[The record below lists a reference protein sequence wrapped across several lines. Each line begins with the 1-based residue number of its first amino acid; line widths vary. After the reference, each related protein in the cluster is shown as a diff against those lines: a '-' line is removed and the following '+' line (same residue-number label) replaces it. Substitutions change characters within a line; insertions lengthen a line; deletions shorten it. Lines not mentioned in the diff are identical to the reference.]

1 MSLPLLFASFL
12 SLAAGDELAPL
23 SVWGV
28 ELPVTDVAA
37 AERRYA
43 DGLGFRT
50 VLGGGEVARLEKD
63 GLALVLVRS
72 DAPPATEGAAN
83 VHVNLETDDLA
94 AALERALAAGFD
106 APATEPFAIPIG
118 RALTLV
124 DPDGH
129 RLNLI
134 DLEGDQG
141 RGAGLALF
149 NVGIDLEAGADWEFV
164 ERLGLTVL
172 TRAYV
177 PDALPIA
184 RAGAAELVLHREAR
198 APRAANTRSPALLL
212 AADDLAA
219 VQPALAARAFADAAA
234 TPRPTPF
241 GRRLALRAPSL
252 VRVDVLERSPA
263 QAAYERLCG
272 LAGRWE
278 GKSSQGW
285 TAEIEI
291 EVIARGS
298 AVLERSNFE
307 AHPGETML
315 TLFAMDG
322 PRLRLTHYCVAG
334 NQPRLEATAIGA
346 DELGFT
352 FVDGGNLASRDVGHM
367 DEAVL
372 RFAGPD
378 EFSSRWSYFQAG
390 QTRWMEEIH
399 YRREPR

>member
-1 MSLPLLFASFL
+1 VRFQTITGIP
-12 SLAAGDELAPL
+12 
-23 SVWGV
+23 
-28 ELPVTDVAA
+28 
-37 AERRYA
+37 
-43 DGLGFRT
+43 
-50 VLGGGEVARLEKD
+50 AR
-63 GLALVLVRS
+63 S
-72 DAPPATEGAAN
+72 
-83 VHVNLETDDLA
+83 
-94 AALERALAAGFD
+94 
-106 APATEPFAIPIG
+106 
-118 RALTLV
+118 
-124 DPDGH
+124 
-129 RLNLI
+129 
-134 DLEGDQG
+134 
-141 RGAGLALF
+141 
-149 NVGIDLEAGADWEFV
+149 
-164 ERLGLTVL
+164 
-172 TRAYV
+172 
-177 PDALPIA
+177 
-184 RAGAAELVLHREAR
+184 
-198 APRAANTRSPALLL
+198 
-212 AADDLAA
+212 
-219 VQPALAARAFADAAA
+219 ALAARAFADATA

-263 QAAYERLCG
+263 QAAYERLCA